1 MRVKYP
7 AKWNNGS
14 LWWRSNRRV
23 TDNEAGAL
31 PTVSRCSFH
40 INSVFVVQNWP
51 RDQYPLMIRLGILLY
66 IFLFSLFS
74 LFPFFLF
81 IFPLSP
87 FLFVSIHLFC
97 SLWSYCLFVSI
108 YITLYYDHV
117 LCYVLVSKWNLL
129 LFCTMISKTPFTC
142 VCTEC
147 STN

>member
-81 IFPLSP
+81 IFPLPLS
-87 FLFVSIHLFC
+87 FCFYTSVLFAMKLLFVC
-97 SLWSYCLFVSI
+97 I
-108 YITLYYDHV
+108 YIYNTV
-117 LCYVLVSKWNLL
+117 LWP
-129 LFCTMISKTPFTC
+129 CTML
-142 VCTEC
+142 CTRLEMKSSSVLYNDLENAIYMC
-147 STN
+147 MYWM